1 MYLIIAATEME
12 LAPVRAGL
20 DPAMTGVEFLVSGI
34 GPVETALNLTRHLAG
49 HSGQYQAVIN
59 CGAAGAYLDSG
70 PAPLDICLASAEVLA
85 EVGICQNNGIVDL
98 NGPDLRIRHEFD
110 LDTPLLARAESL
122 LAGLGIACKKGR
134 FITVAC
140 VSGSEQRGNYLRDR
154 FGAICENMEGAAV
167 ARVCEEFGLECLE
180 LRWISNLV
188 EDRDRSRWQLAGAGA
203 MGGRVTAELV
213 TALLAGS

>member
-1 MYLIIAATEME
+1 ME

-20 DPAMTGVEFLVSGI
+20 DPAANGVGFLVSGV
-34 GPVETALNLTRHLAG
+34 GPVETAVSLTRHLAE
-49 HSGQYQAVIN
+49 HPGQYRAVIN

-70 PAPLDICLASAEVLA
+70 PALLDICLASAEVLA
-85 EVGICQNNGIVDL
+85 ELGTCLNNRIVDL
-98 NGPDLRIRHEFD
+98 GGPDLEIRREFD

-122 LAGLGIACKKGR
+122 LAGRGVACKKGR
-134 FITVAC
+134 FVTVAC
-140 VSGSEQRGNYLRDR
+140 VSGTEQRGNYLRDR
-154 FGAICENMEGAAV
+154 FGAICENMEGAAA

-180 LRWISNLV
+180 LRWISNRV
-188 EDRDRSRWQLAGAGA
+188 EERGQSPWQLAEACA